1 MTINWNRE
9 KRGIRHT
16 PIAPVTSLMSPVQSP
31 SLSTPSSTPLNTT
44 GPPDTHDEGCIW
56 TREEEE
62 APAYDML
69 DSSGILDFQFLD
81 IRSHEHCLSL

>member
-1 MTINWNRE
+1 
-9 KRGIRHT
+9 
-16 PIAPVTSLMSPVQSP
+16 MSPVQSP

-56 TREEEE
+56 RREEEE

-69 DSSGILDFQFLD
+69 VSSGILDFQFLD
-81 IRSHEHCLSL
+81 IRSHEHRLFLGHPLQITILMPPKRYRQ